1 MSNKALDSTLP
12 VNLAEVKFNELDNW
26 LGVMELDPPNSREE
40 KKAMYD
46 RLLDI
51 LADMFESKNKNNHS
65 RVKPLKRKIILKE
78 MRKIID
84 R

>member
-1 MSNKALDSTLP
+1 MSNKQLDGALP
-12 VNLAEVKFNELDNW
+12 VNLAEAKFNELDNW
-26 LGVMELDPPNSREE
+26 LGIMDVDPPNTHGD
-40 KKAMYD
+40 KQAMYD

-51 LADMFESKNKNNHS
+51 LADMFEPEDTPRPEPVS
-65 RVKPLKRKIILKE
+65 RKVLLKE

>member
-1 MSNKALDSTLP
+1 MSDRQPLS
-12 VNLAEVKFNELDNW
+12 LAELKFSELDNW
-26 LGVMELDPPNSREE
+26 LGIMEVDPPTSREE
-40 KKAMYD
+40 KQVMYD

-51 LADMFESKNKNNHS
+51 LADTFEPNNYLPIEHLNKTTF
-65 RVKPLKRKIILKE
+65 RKQ